1 MALKISYDKQLHL
14 LTCKVSAYLSIDDY
28 ENALQ
33 EILTSKEYPCDVS
46 TLWDLRDMEFDN
58 IDLRFQEKLV
68 EIRQKYISKRAAAKI
83 AIVYENRLA
92 EPLVKMYAILSKD
105 LSQNTRSFTSMG
117 EAMYWLV
124 YGNDTE

>member
-1 MALKISYDKQLHL
+1 MALKISYDNQFHL
-14 LTCKVSAYLSIDDY
+14 LTCKVNGYLSIEDY

-33 EILTSKEYPCDVS
+33 EIMSSTDYPCDVS

-58 IDLRFQEKLV
+58 IDIRFQEKLV
-68 EIRQKYISKRAAAKI
+68 EIRQKHVSKRAAAKI

-92 EPLVKMYAILSKD
+92 EPLVKMYAILSKE
-105 LSQNTRSFTSMG
+105 LSQSTRNFTSIG